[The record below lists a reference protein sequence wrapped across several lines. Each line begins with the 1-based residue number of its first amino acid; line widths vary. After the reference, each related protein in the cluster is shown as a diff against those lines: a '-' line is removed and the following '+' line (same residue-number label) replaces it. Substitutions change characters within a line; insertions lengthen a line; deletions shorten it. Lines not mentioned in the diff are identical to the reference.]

1 MENQEYKWR
10 QRKKR
15 NTKIAIWIILV
26 ILICVGATFVYEGMK
41 ESDPLKVAERYFRQE
56 EAINDFEVVTGER
69 SLNDQNQFVQEYT
82 FTYTADGKEVSQ
94 TVNMIQKNEKKY
106 GIFEQWEM
114 TSASANTVALAL
126 IVPADS
132 QVLLNGVAPDETQI
146 QEDENLSPAAVRYAL
161 SGIDADCT
169 IQVNGLPFDSYEG
182 TLDTSSSIVDI
193 REQLVVGEN
202 AQTQML
208 EIAKSMINELF
219 TAAVEDKSADDLGT
233 LFDNAPNKANLY
245 RVIKNN
251 LYKSGEL
258 LVDSIAFEGFEA
270 AFGDVYY
277 SGKDEDGYIGM
288 EMKLSYTCKYEPA
301 AQEEEEETETGDA
314 GEEEETETEETEAEI
329 SAQKEA
335 TFYFK
340 YQGGNCIVTSVEIP
354 NVI

>member
-15 NTKIAIWIILV
+15 NTKIAIWIIVV
-26 ILICVGATFVYEGMK
+26 ILISVGGTFVYEGMK
-41 ESDPLKVAERYFRQE
+41 ESDPLKVAEKYFKHE
-56 EAINDFEVVTGER
+56 EGVSDFEVTTGDR

-82 FTYTADGKEVSQ
+82 FKYTADGKEVTK
-94 TVNMIQKNEKKY
+94 TVNMIQQNEKKY
-106 GIFEQWEM
+106 GMFEQWQM
-114 TSASANTVALAL
+114 TTGSANTVALEL
-126 IVPADS
+126 IAPADS
-132 QVLLNGVAPDETQI
+132 QVLLNGISPDATQVK
-146 QEDENLSPAAVRYAL
+146 EDANLSPGAVHYEL
-161 SGIDADCT
+161 SGVDADCT

-182 TLDTSSSIVDI
+182 KLDTSNSIVDI
-193 REQLVVGEN
+193 REKLVVGEN

-219 TAAVEDKSADDLGT
+219 TAAVEKKSADDLGQ

-245 RVIKNN
+245 RAIVGN
-251 LYKSGEL
+251 LYKDDVLQVE
-258 LVDSIAFEGFEA
+258 SITFEGFNA
-270 AFGDVYY
+270 TFGDIYY
-277 SGKDEDGYIGM
+277 PGKDEESYVGM

-301 AQEEEEETETGDA
+301 VVEEETEDT
-314 GEEEETETEETEAEI
+314 GEETEETGETETEKQTTEK

-340 YQGGNCIVTSVEIP
+340 YQDGNCIVTSVEVP

>member
-26 ILICVGATFVYEGMK
+26 ILVCVGGTFVYEGMK
-41 ESDPLKVAERYFRQE
+41 ESDPLKVAERYFKQE
-56 EAINDFEVVTGER
+56 EAVNEFEVITGER

-82 FTYTADGKEVSQ
+82 FQYTADGKEISR

-106 GIFEQWEM
+106 GMFEQWEM
-114 TSASANTVALAL
+114 TAGSANTVSLEL
-126 IVPADS
+126 IAPAGS
-132 QVLLNGVAPDETQI
+132 QVLLNGVSPDPTEVK
-146 QEDENLSPAAVRYAL
+146 EDENLSPGAVCYAL

-182 TLDTSSSIVDI
+182 ALDTSSSIVDI
-193 REQLVVGEN
+193 REKLVVGEN

-208 EIAKSMINELF
+208 EIGKSMINELF
-219 TAAVEDKSADDLGT
+219 TAAVENKKAEELGT

-245 RVIKNN
+245 KAITNN
-251 LYKSGEL
+251 LYNDDVLQVE
-258 LVDSIAFEGFEA
+258 SIGFEGFEPT
-270 AFGDVYY
+270 FGDVYY
-277 SGKDEDGYIGM
+277 PGKEEESYVGI
-288 EMKLSYTCKYEPA
+288 EMKLSYTCKYEPVV
-301 AQEEEEETETGDA
+301 QEEETQSEGS
-314 GEEEETETEETEAEI
+314 EEESESETETEAAETEI

-335 TFYFK
+335 SFYFK
-340 YQGGNCIVTSVEIP
+340 YQDGNCIVTSVEIP